1 MIFQRLTLQN
11 FGPYAG
17 CQTLNLAT
25 DATQPIIL
33 IGGMNGGGKTT
44 IMDALRLVLY
54 GQRAQ
59 CSNRGNLAY
68 SDFLKQCIHHD
79 TAPNAEA
86 AIELVFEHALIGEP
100 VHYRLRRSWENHA
113 TPKET
118 LSVFTTHLDTQT
130 EIPDQ
135 ALAKIWDERIEDLL
149 PLGISNLF
157 LFDGEQIKELA
168 EQETPPPDVINAI
181 QSLLGLELPDR
192 LGLDLKIL
200 RDRKQKA
207 IAQQEEQDQLQQLEQ
222 EIEHHQKAYQKAYQ
236 DLGQLQNQ
244 IDKAANALEI
254 ATQMFNIRG
263 GEISAQ
269 RATLESQLNQ
279 LHQEAQHH
287 QDQLR
292 QWAAQVLPL
301 GQIAP
306 LLERARQQGHTELNA
321 AQTAIAHQQINDHD
335 RALLAFAKTQKI
347 HPESLQH
354 LRDFITTAQ
363 AQREGAIAQIHPYL
377 NLDAPTLQRLDYLL
391 NQRLPDA
398 QQAVKTI
405 CDRLELVALE
415 IDTTQRQLA
424 AAATP
429 EEYAQLGATLSQAAA
444 HHATLT
450 AAYHAQDHTVKHL
463 RDTLNHSKAQLLNYS
478 NAIVARQNDQHI
490 LKAIDRVQNT
500 LIEFRDRLKLRKVDH
515 LESAVTECFRYL
527 LRKTDF
533 ISRVTVDTE
542 KFTLTLYD
550 TTGQR
555 IPKKRLSAGE
565 KQILA
570 TAFLWG
576 LARVSGRHLPVAID
590 TPLGR
595 LDSSHRHNLIERYFP
610 VASHQVI
617 LLSTD
622 TEIGAVEVKQLRHNQ
637 TITREYRIDYD
648 PTTRQS
654 AIAPGYFHTL
664 ERVNTSKP

>member
-1 MIFQRLTLQN
+1 MIFQSLTLQN

-17 CQTLNLAT
+17 RQTLNLT
-25 DATQPIIL
+25 PDPDRPIIL

-59 CSNRGNLAY
+59 CSNRGSLAY
-68 SDFLKQCIHHD
+68 SDFLRQCIHHH
-79 TAPNAEA
+79 TPPHAEV

-100 VHYRLRRSWENHA
+100 VHYRLRRAWEHHA

-168 EQETPPPDVINAI
+168 EQDTPPPDVITAI

-207 IAQQEEQDQLQQLEQ
+207 IAQQEEQDQLQHLET
-222 EIEHHQKAYQKAYQ
+222 EIEQHQNAYQNAYQ
-236 DLGQLQNQ
+236 DLGNLQNQ
-244 IDKAANALEI
+244 IDKAANELEL

-263 GEISAQ
+263 GEITAQ
-269 RATLESQLNQ
+269 RAQLESQLHQ
-279 LHQEAQHH
+279 LHHEAQHL
-287 QDQLR
+287 QDRLR
-292 QWAAQVLPL
+292 QLAAQTLPL

-306 LLERARQQGHTELNA
+306 LLERARQQGHAELNA
-321 AQTAIAHQQINDHD
+321 AQIAIAHQHINDHD
-335 RALLAFAKTQKI
+335 RALLSFAQTQPI
-347 HPESLQH
+347 PPDALQR
-354 LRDFITTAQ
+354 LSDFITTAQ
-363 AQREGAIAQIHPYL
+363 TQREGAIAQIQPYL
-377 NLDAPTLQRLDYLL
+377 NPNPQTLQRLDYLL
-391 NQRLPDA
+391 THHLPDA
-398 QQAVKTI
+398 QNQVKTY
-405 CDRLELVALE
+405 CDRLELIALD

-444 HHATLT
+444 KHATLT
-450 AAYHAQDHTVKHL
+450 ATHHAQTQTVKHL
-463 RDTLNHSKAQLLNYS
+463 RDTLNASKAQLLSYS

-490 LKAIDRVQNT
+490 LKSIDRVQNT

-533 ISRVTVDTE
+533 IHRVTVDTE

-550 TTGQR
+550 TTGQT

-622 TEIGAVEVKQLRHNQ
+622 TEIGAIEVAQLRQNQ
-637 TITREYRIDYD
+637 TITQEYRIDYD

-654 AIAPGYFHTL
+654 AIAPGYFDSTAAQDIQ
-664 ERVNTSKP
+664 